1 MENVGSVS
9 EAKRLLLAK
18 IREMLSTAK
27 RLIPAEVDSV
37 GAGIRVLSALRG
49 ELYEDLNQIQH
60 AALVLDAAEWLDREV
75 LTVRIPKTL
84 RKELKAL
91 SARQQRPT
99 SEVVRDSLRRYIAAE
114 KFRHLR
120 AKTLPFAEAQGFL
133 TDEDIFE
140 AIS

>member
-1 MENVGSVS
+1 MSN
-9 EAKRLLLAK
+9 
-18 IREMLSTAK
+18 
-27 RLIPAEVDSV
+27 
-37 GAGIRVLSALRG
+37 
-49 ELYEDLNQIQH
+49 
-60 AALVLDAAEWLDREV
+60 

-120 AKTLPFAEAQGFL
+120 GKTLPFAEAQGFL
-133 TDEDIFE
+133 TDEDVFE